1 MLVYGWFLY
10 NVVSWG
16 EVLADVFYEFL
27 AHLFG
32 GVIHF
37 EIEEAVVALHQLDVG
52 ELVCQGG
59 VLLLSELVLQSGDKA
74 LLRFLVQKVH
84 MRSKVLDVVLQVF
97 YEADEVTVL
106 SEVVKLHKNLSYVFG
121 ELGEQDV
128 SVLLVV
134 NHGFTTQWIQIETL
148 DRAEIEWIMPRL
160 NQNELVE
167 DFIAFAST

>member
-1 MLVYGWFLY
+1 M
-10 NVVSWG
+10 
-16 EVLADVFYEFL
+16 FYEFL

-97 YEADEVTVL
+97 YEADEVSVL

-134 NHGFTTQWIQIETL
+134 NHGFTTQ
-148 DRAEIEWIMPRL
+148 
-160 NQNELVE
+160 
-167 DFIAFAST
+167 